1 MAIYIRTQNPQRL
14 IEGINRSIQ
23 NRDIVT
29 WTVDKEGD
37 YTIDRDQWRFRA
49 WMKPTLKEGQLVMSI
64 IQSRK
69 FPMTNE
75 LYAVYHGRFVSTV
88 IAHFSDEIE
97 GVEVTPHPIIDVDV
111 IETQTRKY

>member
-23 NRDIVT
+23 SRDIVT
-29 WTVDKEGD
+29 WAVDKEGD

-49 WMKPTLKEGQLVMSI
+49 WMRPTLIDGQLVMSV
-64 IQSRK
+64 IQSRR

-75 LYAVYHGRFVSTV
+75 LYGVYHGRFVSTV
-88 IAHFSDEIE
+88 LAHFSNEIE
-97 GVEVTPHPIIDVDV
+97 GIEVTPRPIIGVDV
-111 IETQTRKY
+111 IDTSI